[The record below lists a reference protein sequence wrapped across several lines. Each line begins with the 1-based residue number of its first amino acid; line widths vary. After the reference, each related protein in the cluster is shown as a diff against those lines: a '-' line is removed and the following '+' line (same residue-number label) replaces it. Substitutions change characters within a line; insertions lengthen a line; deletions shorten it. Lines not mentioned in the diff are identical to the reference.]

1 MEKLLLRVP
10 EAAAIASVGRTT
22 AYQLIASGAWP
33 VVRIGTA
40 VRVHAAGLQ
49 AWVDAQKTG
58 GLPGTDST
66 PAATTTKR
74 NGAEQP

>member
-10 EAAAIASVGRTT
+10 EAAEIASVGRTT

-40 VRVHAAGLQ
+40 VRVHAEGLR
-49 AWVDAQKTG
+49 AWVEAQKKG
-58 GLPGTDST
+58 GQPGSPTQS
-66 PAATTTKR
+66 PGER
-74 NGAEQP
+74 